1 MNHLTKEYVTKLKDS
16 LLFINAVV
24 IIYNASL
31 FLLSTKYIS
40 VHYYARDFLN
50 KVSYI
55 TRTPQ
60 NIFFES
66 IFLFIIL
73 VLLMK
78 LREKDNLKMA
88 NGLVYIEIILSEV
101 ARCMNYFLSLCR
113 DFPWTTH
120 WSIFAVFCFLSWLL
134 GYFSASCIRSL
145 SRIRWKVMKC
155 LRVSLRLLTGFFR
168 PF

>member
-88 NGLVYIEIILSEV
+88 NGLVYIEIILS
-101 ARCMNYFLSLCR
+101 FLLIIRLNGSYNGILL
-113 DFPWTTH
+113 FV
-120 WSIFAVFCFLSWLL
+120 FADLL
-134 GYFSASCIRSL
+134 YNMRNIKHMA
-145 SRIRWKVMKC
+145 
-155 LRVSLRLLTGFFR
+155 LLL
-168 PF
+168 

>member
-16 LLFINAVV
+16 LLLINAVV

-66 IFLFIIL
+66 IRFLIKSI
-73 VLLMK
+73 
-78 LREKDNLKMA
+78 EKSPKSGFYFCGNYVK
-88 NGLVYIEIILSEV
+88 NG
-101 ARCMNYFLSLCR
+101 
-113 DFPWTTH
+113 
-120 WSIFAVFCFLSWLL
+120 
-134 GYFSASCIRSL
+134 G
-145 SRIRWKVMKC
+145 
-155 LRVSLRLLTGFFR
+155 
-168 PF
+168 

>member
-1 MNHLTKEYVTKLKDS
+1 MNHLTREYVTKLKDS

-40 VHYYARDFLN
+40 VHDYARDFLN

-66 IFLFIIL
+66 IFLFIII

-78 LREKDNLKMA
+78 LREKDNLKM
-88 NGLVYIEIILSEV
+88 GMVLFISKL
-101 ARCMNYFLSLCR
+101 
-113 DFPWTTH
+113 
-120 WSIFAVFCFLSWLL
+120 
-134 GYFSASCIRSL
+134 
-145 SRIRWKVMKC
+145 
-155 LRVSLRLLTGFFR
+155 FFH
-168 PF
+168 FY

>member
-16 LLFINAVV
+16 LLLINAVV

-55 TRTPQ
+55 TRAPQ

-66 IFLFIIL
+66 IFLFIII

-88 NGLVYIEIILSEV
+88 NGLVYIEIILLMEFYSLFLLI
-101 ARCMNYFLSLCR
+101 YF
-113 DFPWTTH
+113 
-120 WSIFAVFCFLSWLL
+120 I
-134 GYFSASCIRSL
+134 I
-145 SRIRWKVMKC
+145 
-155 LRVSLRLLTGFFR
+155 
-168 PF
+168 

>member
-55 TRTPQ
+55 
-60 NIFFES
+60 F
-66 IFLFIIL
+66 
-73 VLLMK
+73 
-78 LREKDNLKMA
+78 
-88 NGLVYIEIILSEV
+88 
-101 ARCMNYFLSLCR
+101 
-113 DFPWTTH
+113 
-120 WSIFAVFCFLSWLL
+120 
-134 GYFSASCIRSL
+134 
-145 SRIRWKVMKC
+145 
-155 LRVSLRLLTGFFR
+155 
-168 PF
+168 

>member
-16 LLFINAVV
+16 LLLINAVV

-60 NIFFES
+60 KISFLNRFF
-66 IFLFIIL
+66 FYYCFI
-73 VLLMK
+73 
-78 LREKDNLKMA
+78 N
-88 NGLVYIEIILSEV
+88 EIK
-101 ARCMNYFLSLCR
+101 RKR
-113 DFPWTTH
+113 
-120 WSIFAVFCFLSWLL
+120 
-134 GYFSASCIRSL
+134 
-145 SRIRWKVMKC
+145 
-155 LRVSLRLLTGFFR
+155 
-168 PF
+168 

>member
-16 LLFINAVV
+16 LLFINAGV

-66 IFLFIIL
+66 IFLFIII

-88 NGLVYIEIILSEV
+88 NGLVYIEIIL
-101 ARCMNYFLSLCR
+101 C
-113 DFPWTTH
+113 
-120 WSIFAVFCFLSWLL
+120 FC
-134 GYFSASCIRSL
+134 
-145 SRIRWKVMKC
+145 
-155 LRVSLRLLTGFFR
+155 
-168 PF
+168 

>member
-73 VLLMK
+73 FS
-78 LREKDNLKMA
+78 
-88 NGLVYIEIILSEV
+88 I
-101 ARCMNYFLSLCR
+101 YFTALAG
-113 DFPWTTH
+113 PIT
-120 WSIFAVFCFLSWLL
+120 I
-134 GYFSASCIRSL
+134 YFKAPLIPP
-145 SRIRWKVMKC
+145 I
-155 LRVSLRLLTGFFR
+155 
-168 PF
+168 

>member
-1 MNHLTKEYVTKLKDS
+1 MNHLTREYVTKLKDS

-66 IFLFIIL
+66 IFLFIIIVYFVIYLFL
-73 VLLMK
+73 VFLLSVVNF
-78 LREKDNLKMA
+78 LLCFETSFVTN
-88 NGLVYIEIILSEV
+88 IILS
-101 ARCMNYFLSLCR
+101 
-113 DFPWTTH
+113 
-120 WSIFAVFCFLSWLL
+120 
-134 GYFSASCIRSL
+134 
-145 SRIRWKVMKC
+145 
-155 LRVSLRLLTGFFR
+155 
-168 PF
+168 